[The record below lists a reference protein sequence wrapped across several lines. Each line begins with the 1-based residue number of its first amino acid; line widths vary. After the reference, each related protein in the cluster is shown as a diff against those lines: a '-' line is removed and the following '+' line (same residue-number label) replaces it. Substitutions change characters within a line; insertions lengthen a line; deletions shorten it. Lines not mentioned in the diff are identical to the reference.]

1 MKKHDVRFA
10 FFGTSIFSVMVL
22 DELKKAGF
30 TPALIVTTA
39 DKPQGRKLIISA
51 SPVKI
56 WAQQEKIDVIQPD
69 QLTPEVLSDL
79 GNSEWDLFIV
89 ASYGKIL
96 PGALLHIPHFGSLNV
111 HPSLLPKYRGASPI
125 QSQILADDR
134 KTGVTIMLMD
144 EALDHGPIIAQA
156 RIEID
161 EADWPPKGSELEEM
175 LATLGG
181 SFLAETI
188 PSWIDGAL
196 TKETQEE
203 EKATF
208 TKKITKEDG
217 ELDMN
222 NGDARQN
229 FLKIQAFDEWPV
241 AYFFVEKKGKKIRV
255 KITSASYR
263 NGVLTLERVIPEGKK
278 EMLYSDFLRS

>member
-22 DELKKAGF
+22 DELKKAVF

-96 PGALLHIPHFGSLNV
+96 PGALLHIPHYGSLNV

-188 PSWIDGAL
+188 PSWIEGAL

-241 AYFFVEKKGKKIRV
+241 AYFFVEKKGKEIRV

-278 EMLYSDFLRS
+278 EM

>member
-30 TPALIVTTA
+30 TPALIVTRA

-188 PSWIDGAL
+188 PSWIEGAL

-241 AYFFVEKKGKKIRV
+241 AYFFVEKKGKEIRV